1 MQVYCSVRQ
10 LADGVNITLG
20 LKHKQVNYDEQN
32 KVIERVL
39 KGF

>member
-1 MQVYCSVRQ
+1 MQVYYSVRQ

-20 LKHKQVNYDEQN
+20 LNNKQVNYNEQN
-32 KVIERVL
+32 KIIERVL